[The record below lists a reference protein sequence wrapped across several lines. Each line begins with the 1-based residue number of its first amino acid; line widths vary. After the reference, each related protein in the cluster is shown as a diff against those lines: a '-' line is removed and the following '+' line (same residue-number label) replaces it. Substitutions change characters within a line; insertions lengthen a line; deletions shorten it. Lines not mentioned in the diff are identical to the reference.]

1 MRFWTGLLIV
11 CFLALSGSSSYY
23 ETQLN
28 HDAYVWKRVW
38 TPAVHQAIGRSRH
51 EMAGWR
57 VLAASSGSP
66 GQIQEHGVNWT
77 WLAQLGRP
85 VTAVIRIE
93 GQLADWRP
101 DALSPQILQLVRK
114 WRYAGHVVSLE
125 IDHDAATSRL
135 PEYAIFLRTLR
146 QLMPGIYISV
156 TVLPAW
162 LNSPHLAEVLL
173 SVDASVLQVHA
184 VQNPRQR
191 VFNADLA
198 IRWVLSFARLTQRP
212 FRVALPTY
220 GSRIFRSDVG
230 GALAVE
236 SEEPLLTSYTEANE
250 LASSP
255 VEVGRLLD
263 RLRASPPRNL
273 QGISWFRLPTT
284 TDQRAWTY
292 ATWQAVMAGARNLG
306 DASPDL
312 IPGERPGLFDV
323 AVRNTSPMDTEVP
336 T

>member
-1 MRFWTGLLIV
+1 
-11 CFLALSGSSSYY
+11 
-23 ETQLN
+23 
-28 HDAYVWKRVW
+28 
-38 TPAVHQAIGRSRH
+38 
-51 EMAGWR
+51 
-57 VLAASSGSP
+57 
-66 GQIQEHGVNWT
+66 
-77 WLAQLGRP
+77 

-184 VQNPRQR
+184 VQNPRQGL
-191 VFNADLA
+191 FNADLA